1 MSIRITIGALVASL
15 VTTLSPA
22 QYYYIPFRVPDH
34 PAVNPINLGLDFGA
48 DANEFYIAGRGF
60 TAGDDTSPGA
70 VYKFDRNTYQYLQT
84 YAPIDHPWDDFFG
97 WAMDY
102 YDGSLFVSA
111 PYAQNTSG
119 ADNGAVYIIN
129 PFNGSLVHTFNEPTT
144 DTPFGFYGTS
154 MSVDD
159 VNYFIGALQ
168 YGPTQQGS
176 VFVYVAA
183 NNLLVATLSPDPKT
197 SDIRYGDSIE
207 HNTSYLAV
215 SAPGYALDNIE
226 GAVYVYDYNTG
237 GLLYRLTCPTPDTNG
252 TSNFGNDILL
262 VDDRLFVSV
271 GDSAPFNIRGRIYV
285 YDLTTGN
292 HIDTLLPPDTGDIF
306 ARFGYSMSAEGNIGV
321 FSCERDNS
329 TVLNGGAVYIYN
341 LDTLEVI
348 DKVNTPMLNRDFMQ
362 FGMDVKIQDG
372 TIFASAIDPRETD
385 ILTNKRVVYILERF
399 CRPDITLD
407 GDLNFL
413 DVSAFLKLAI
423 DYNEDGSFNF
433 LDISAFLQ
441 SFAEGCP

>member
-1 MSIRITIGALVASL
+1 MSIRIAISALVASI
-15 VTTLSPA
+15 VTTFSSA
-22 QYYYIPFRVPDH
+22 QYYYIPFRIPDH
-34 PAVNPINLGLDFGA
+34 PDVNQINLGLDFGA
-48 DANEFYIAGRGF
+48 DTNQFYVAGRGLSF
-60 TAGDDTSPGA
+60 GADTSPGA
-70 VYKFDRNTYQYLQT
+70 VYQFDRNTYDFIQSYT
-84 YAPIDHPWDDFFG
+84 PINHPWDDFFG
-97 WAMDY
+97 WAMEY
-102 YDGSLFVSA
+102 LDGSLFVSA
-111 PYAQNTSG
+111 IYAPNPTST
-119 ADNGAVYIIN
+119 NGAVYIID
-129 PFNGSLVHTFNEPTT
+129 PFTGSLIHTFNEPTT
-144 DTPFGFYGTS
+144 DTPFGFYGSS

-159 VNYFIGALQ
+159 VNYFIGAQ
-168 YGPTQQGS
+168 GYGPDQRGA

-183 NNLLVATLSPDPKT
+183 NNIRIATLTPDPAT
-197 SDIRYGDSIE
+197 PDTRYGNSVD

-215 SAPGYALDNIE
+215 SAPGYDLDNIE
-226 GAVYVYDYNTG
+226 GAVYIYDYNTG
-237 GLLYRLTCPTPDTNG
+237 GLLYRLTCPIPDTNG

-271 GDSAPFNIRGRIYV
+271 GDFAPFNIRGRIYV
-285 YDLTTGN
+285 FDLTTGN

-348 DKVNTPMLNRDFMQ
+348 DKVDTPMLNRNFMQ

-385 ILTNKRVVYILERF
+385 IQTNKRVVYILERF

-413 DVSAFLKLAI
+413 DVSAFLKLRI

-433 LDISAFLQ
+433 LDISEFL
-441 SFAEGCP
+441 AEYSAGCP